1 MNAQINLIQLL
12 KTNPKIDLMELLKTN
27 EQSDLIVQIMVKT
40 IVIARSRNN
49 GATTGLHHPLA
60 NIIWDAFHWTCK
72 PCAERFDYT
81 LDFNKLSKAPARKL

>member
-1 MNAQINLIQLL
+1 MNAQINLIELL
-12 KTNPKIDLMELLKTN
+12 KTNPEIDLMELLKTN
-27 EQSDLIVQIMVKT
+27 EQSDLIVMVMVKT
-40 IVIARSRNN
+40 IVIARSRNIGTN
-49 GATTGLHHPLA
+49 KLHHPLA